1 LPTTTCSRCCRAVIL
16 VVVAIRIIVV
26 MDGWMGGWIGDWMK
40 TFSPTVFV
48 LLCYTSKVWTYRYR
62 INRSRRLRIAGET
75 TTNVTRDRE
84 FGRRGN
90 VNKGIF
96 QRCVVRI
103 QSMALMA
110 RNMWRHMTSNMNE
123 MLDSFQFHESQWES
137 HVFTGRLI
145 SHITQLYNVC
155 GSLSRN
161 YLSIYSLE
169 YISI

>member
-1 LPTTTCSRCCRAVIL
+1 MISSSLRGPAKLNVKFRIAPARRLCCLGQMADGPCSHVVVVIVFERINDAALPTTTCSRCCRAVIL

-110 RNMWRHMTSNMNE
+110 RNM
-123 MLDSFQFHESQWES
+123 
-137 HVFTGRLI
+137 
-145 SHITQLYNVC
+145 
-155 GSLSRN
+155 
-161 YLSIYSLE
+161 
-169 YISI
+169 